1 MTIIPKKLGA
11 PKHPSEIQVSPEIMA
26 VSVSETEQVY
36 HKLETSNQGLS
47 ETEAARR
54 LAEHGPNVVAQD
66 RRHNRWRLFGRAL
79 INPLVILLSILATV
93 SALTGDLRATVVMAV
108 MVVLGVVLRFVQ
120 EARAETAAAK
130 LKAMI
135 SVNATVVRDGT
146 PREIPLAK
154 LVPGDLVHLS
164 AGDMI
169 PADVRLISCK
179 DFFVIQSSLTGES
192 FPVFRYCYLACV
204 SLGATQARNASIQF
218 ALTI

>member
-1 MTIIPKKLGA
+1 MA
-11 PKHPSEIQVSPEIMA
+11 PNHPSDIRLSPQILASSANATDA
-26 VSVSETEQVY
+26 VFQELQ
-36 HKLETSNQGLS
+36 TSKDGLTQ
-47 ETEAARR
+47 EEAEGR
-54 LAEHGPNVVAQD
+54 LKKHGPNVVAQD
-66 RRHNRWRLFGRAL
+66 KRHNRWRLFGRAL
-79 INPLVILLSILATV
+79 INPLVILLSVLAVV
-93 SALTGDLRATVVMAV
+93 SALTGDLRAAAVMSV

-120 EARAETAAAK
+120 EARADTAAAK

-135 SVNATVVRDGT
+135 SVNATVIRDGT

-192 FPVFRYCYLACV
+192 FSVFRYCYLACV